1 MKISCHFENFHVHIK
16 IYINIKIINKITLAS
31 GIQCSILLQLY
42 FSENRKVTSKLVSV
56 NMNEIKGQL
65 PFQRH
70 FMQKP
75 YSSTTVI

>member
-1 MKISCHFENFHVHIK
+1 M
-16 IYINIKIINKITLAS
+16 AS

-42 FSENRKVTSKLVSV
+42 LSKNGKVTSKLVSV
-56 NMNEIKGQL
+56 NMNEMQGQL

-75 YSSTTVI
+75 YSSTTVIEIFICDNPIVNRN